1 MSVTNPLLSLP
12 PSRAF
17 AFSLGTRTRLGPWIT
32 PNSLRA
38 RSLRGLTATFT
49 TPLYHPHPF
58 TVSTLTSTSVSTTEP
73 ASSTSSTLPLTR
85 NTKHNVVVPSAVG
98 RAREA
103 QQDPKYSTWKL
114 VSRTYSFTFNFRVE
128 LRDNADGQ
136 STTWN
141 RMPAGNDIKEGKNK
155 SCACA
160 DLIQGLR
167 GHPSG
172 GGRFYFLFFF

>member
-1 MSVTNPLLSLP
+1 M
-12 PSRAF
+12 
-17 AFSLGTRTRLGPWIT
+17 
-32 PNSLRA
+32 
-38 RSLRGLTATFT
+38 
-49 TPLYHPHPF
+49 
-58 TVSTLTSTSVSTTEP
+58 STLTSTSVSTTEP

-172 GGRFYFLFFF
+172 GGRFYFFYYRKLAGHHRQDTQVDYRRR